1 MPLDPATFL
10 PALLT
15 VVGGGFLS
23 ILLARLLTL
32 ILGRVVRRTRTG
44 ADDFIVQVLG
54 ETIPPAG
61 WVVSAAL
68 AWQII
73 PTSAA
78 GDQVVFGVAKL
89 VLVVLLV
96 RLVLAPDMPLH
107 PSPTPRTGCMDLK
120 LRQYYHE
127 CQ

>member
-96 RLVLAPDMPLH
+96 RLVNRIGIRL
-107 PSPTPRTGCMDLK
+107 
-120 LRQYYHE
+120 LRSWAGRQSE
-127 CQ
+127 EAVATMIR